1 MFSKRLVRLASL
13 AAIVTCITAG
23 GVLAAD
29 NAITIGPSIVPVQA
43 KGYNYRFAINVTCTE
58 SAEAAPCDGL
68 LSITTAPIKPYSS
81 IAKKTWVVGALPF
94 SIPAGQTAPV
104 RGRLLAGALVQIRNT
119 GKLRVLVKI
128 VRDEVVVGSKTLTLK
143 VKK

>member
-1 MFSKRLVRLASL
+1 M
-13 AAIVTCITAG
+13 
-23 GVLAAD
+23 
-29 NAITIGPSIVPVQA
+29 QA
-43 KGYNYRFAINVTCTE
+43 KGYNYRFAIDVTCTE

-104 RGRLLAGALVQIRNT
+104 SGRLLAGALVQIRNT